1 MMTANQ
7 PCVIPKM
14 LLRALSLLTLLLP
27 PLGQAAPLTILA
39 EEWPPFVYLNAV
51 EQPAGMAIDIVQQLQ
66 QRTGDSTP
74 IQLKP
79 WDQAHALLRSQP
91 DHMMFTLGDTDDN
104 RRDFTQLGPIMVA
117 SVTAYS
123 LPRNA
128 AALASLPTAQLARE
142 PSVAAQ
148 DSIAEA
154 AALEAGFR
162 PTRTRDSE
170 QGLRLLLAN
179 RVRLWVEANTAVATQ
194 LRFANTPSQ
203 AIAPVATLSSL
214 PLYLSFSRGTAPD
227 TIRRWQQAL
236 ESMLQDGSYLAI
248 HLRWLPLEPPVE
260 QVTLHSHDPAL
271 VPTAATPIA
280 PPNDAS
286 GTLAAK
292 P

>member
-1 MMTANQ
+1 
-7 PCVIPKM
+7 M
-14 LLRALSLLTLLLP
+14 LLRALFLLTLLLP
-27 PLGQAAPLTILA
+27 RFGQAAPLTILA

-51 EQPAGMAIDIVQQLQ
+51 DQPAGMAVDIVQQLQ
-66 QRTGDSTP
+66 QRTGDTAP
-74 IQLKP
+74 ILLKS
-79 WDQAHALLRSQP
+79 WDHASALLRSQP

-128 AALASLPTAQLARE
+128 AALASLPTTQLARE

-154 AALEAGFR
+154 AAQEAGFR

-179 RVRLWVEANTAVATQ
+179 RARLWVEANTAVATQ

-227 TIRRWQQAL
+227 TVRRWQHAL
-236 ESMLQDGSYLAI
+236 DSMLQDGSYLAI

-260 QVTLHSHDPAL
+260 QVALHSHDPAL

-286 GTLAAK
+286 GTLATK

>member
-1 MMTANQ
+1 
-7 PCVIPKM
+7 M
-14 LLRALSLLTLLLP
+14 LLRATSLLFTLLLARHS
-27 PLGQAAPLTILA
+27 QAAPLTILA

-51 EQPAGMAIDIVQQLQ
+51 DQPAGMAVDIVQQLQ
-66 QRTGDSTP
+66 QRTGDIAP
-74 IQLKP
+74 MQLKT
-79 WDQAHALLRSQP
+79 WDQANALLRSQP

-128 AALASLPTAQLARE
+128 AGLARLTATQLAGE
-142 PSVAAQ
+142 ATVAAQ

-162 PTRTRDSE
+162 PHRTRDSE

-179 RVRLWVEANTAVATQ
+179 RVRLWVEANTAVVPI
-194 LRFANTPSQ
+194 LRFTGTQAQ

-227 TIRRWQQAL
+227 TVRRWQRAL
-236 ESMLQDGSYLAI
+236 EGMLQDGSYLAI
-248 HLRWLPLEPPVE
+248 HLRWLPIEAPIE
-260 QVTLHSHDPAL
+260 QVDLHSHDPAL
-271 VPTAATPIA
+271 ASPASDTSTTP
-280 PPNDAS
+280 PQTTSSP
-286 GTLAAK
+286 
-292 P
+292 

>member
-1 MMTANQ
+1 
-7 PCVIPKM
+7 M
-14 LLRALSLLTLLLP
+14 LLRALFLLTLLLP
-27 PLGQAAPLTILA
+27 RFGQAAPLTILA

-51 EQPAGMAIDIVQQLQ
+51 DQPAGMAVDIVQQLQ
-66 QRTGDSTP
+66 QRTGDTTP
-74 IQLKP
+74 MQLKS
-79 WDQAHALLRSQP
+79 WDHASALLRSQP

-194 LRFANTPSQ
+194 LRFAHTPSQ

-214 PLYLSFSRGTAPD
+214 PLYLSFSRDTAPD

-236 ESMLQDGSYLAI
+236 ENMLQDGSYLAI

-260 QVTLHSHDPAL
+260 QVTLHSQDPAL
-271 VPTAATPIA
+271 APPANPPTA

-286 GTLAAK
+286 GTLAAT